1 MTVCVERGARGRR
14 PACVLGREGSV
25 LRSPAP
31 SAAAALGRGLGAV
44 VLVQFDGLG
53 ELVVQLHLG
62 FLGRERGD
70 DPGPGADPAAGRT
83 GDEEQAD
90 ALCPQAPALGASA
103 SARQSHG
110 LGPRPSPPRAR
121 PARLS
126 LDPSAAVSS
135 RLQESAFPRLHTQ
148 GLPGTTPSPW
158 GPRDRD
164 WGHFTGTRAELTCS
178 QRGAAS
184 CFLGKKIHLSLRHEH
199 AQSRSSREPAPITV
213 LASPRTARIVKRS
226 LPEGRA
232 PAACSAHSSAPPG
245 PSRPRGERLQQQ
257 WPIPPAAPR
266 PERRSS
272 AFCLNGGL
280 SRGQVRWPLD

>member
-1 MTVCVERGARGRR
+1 MEEGLRVFSVVRAPCSAR
-14 PACVLGREGSV
+14 PPPQQLQ
-25 LRSPAP
+25 P
-31 SAAAALGRGLGAV
+31 SAAGLV
-44 VLVQFDGLG
+44 RS
-53 ELVVQLHLG
+53 
-62 FLGRERGD
+62 FLSSLMGSGNSLYSSTSVSWAGREVMT
-70 DPGPGADPAAGRT
+70 PGQGRTPQRAGRVT
-83 GDEEQAD
+83 RNR
-90 ALCPQAPALGASA
+90 LTP
-103 SARQSHG
+103 SARRRPLWG
-110 LGPRPSPPRAR
+110 LLPAPDKATVWGPGPRPRELALRASLWTR
-121 PARLS
+121 LLLS
-126 LDPSAAVSS
+126 LPG
-135 RLQESAFPRLHTQ
+135 LQESAFPRLHTQ
-148 GLPGTTPSPW
+148 GLPGTTPSPR

-199 AQSRSSREPAPITV
+199 ARSRSSREPAPITV
-213 LASPRTARIVKRS
+213 LATPRTARIVKRS

>member
-1 MTVCVERGARGRR
+1 MEEGLRVFSVVRAPCSAR
-14 PACVLGREGSV
+14 PPPQQLQ
-25 LRSPAP
+25 P
-31 SAAAALGRGLGAV
+31 SAAGLV
-44 VLVQFDGLG
+44 RS
-53 ELVVQLHLG
+53 
-62 FLGRERGD
+62 FLSSLMGSGNSLYSSTSVSWAGREVMTPGQGRTPQRRGR
-70 DPGPGADPAAGRT
+70 ASRT

-126 LDPSAAVSS
+126 LDPSLLLSLPG
-135 RLQESAFPRLHTQ
+135 LQESAFPRLHTQ
-148 GLPGTTPSPW
+148 GLPGTTPSPR

-199 AQSRSSREPAPITV
+199 ARSRSSREPAPITV
-213 LASPRTARIVKRS
+213 LATPRTARIVKRS
-226 LPEGRA
+226 LPEGRV

-245 PSRPRGERLQQQ
+245 PSQPGGERLQQQ